1 MTIKKAH
8 CETIGF
14 PKLTYSTMSCPPQLL
29 KLFQIFFPES

>member
-14 PKLTYSTMSCPPQLL
+14 PKLTYITMSRPPQLL
-29 KLFQIFFPES
+29 KLFQVFFPES